1 MWPRKEHIY
10 RNASVFTTFMLLRSL
25 LRVCVYTFVQCLI
38 AHCYDSSRLQL
49 PFITLMMVTLKRKLK
64 PVNLK
69 HLAISSHESVMER
82 CCVKCLDAYLYYISA
97 CCDTPFASREPSQW
111 RILWKHTNWSRPLN
125 EEQSPT
131 DIRMIPYI
139 GWWIFFFISDTW
151 NTTNFPNVCDE
162 YLFMI
167 PS

>member
-38 AHCYDSSRLQL
+38 AHCYDSSRSQL

-69 HLAISSHESVMER
+69 HLAISSWWKDAVWNALMHICTISVLAVILPLPAENHLSDGFSGSTQTG
-82 CCVKCLDAYLYYISA
+82 VDLYMKSRARLIYIWYHISA
-97 CCDTPFASREPSQW
+97 DE
-111 RILWKHTNWSRPLN
+111 L
-125 EEQSPT
+125 
-131 DIRMIPYI
+131 
-139 GWWIFFFISDTW
+139 FFSFQTHE
-151 NTTNFPNVCDE
+151 TQ
-162 YLFMI
+162 
-167 PS
+167 

>member
-25 LRVCVYTFVQCLI
+25 LCVCVYTFVQCLI

-111 RILWKHTNWSRPLN
+111 RILWKHKLESTFKWRAEPDWYTYDTIYRLKN
-125 EEQSPT
+125 
-131 DIRMIPYI
+131 
-139 GWWIFFFISDTW
+139 FFFHFRHMKHNRFS
-151 NTTNFPNVCDE
+151 
-162 YLFMI
+162 
-167 PS
+167 

>member
-38 AHCYDSSRLQL
+38 AHCYDSSRSQL
-49 PFITLMMVTLKRKLK
+49 PFITLMMGTLKRKLK

-69 HLAISSHESVMER
+69 HLAISSWW
-82 CCVKCLDAYLYYISA
+82 KDAAWNALMHI
-97 CCDTPFASREPSQW
+97 CCDTPLASREPSQW
-111 RILWKHTNWSRPLN
+111 WILWEHTNWSWPLY

-131 DIRMIPYI
+131 DIHMIPYI
-139 GWWIFFFISDTW
+139 GWWIIFFISDTW
-151 NTTNFPNVCDE
+151 NTIDFPNVCDE